1 METIIGIDIGGANT
15 KVASAD
21 GKVSEIHY
29 LPLWKDSALPNLLA
43 DIAARI
49 KPDKVGVV
57 MTGELAD
64 CFESKIQG
72 IRFICDAVDCAFTER
87 GSDAGRGDANGG
99 NAGGSE
105 VYYLNNRCKFVDRD
119 DASLAAANWAAS
131 AGLIAQD
138 YDCVF
143 VDVGSTTTDIIPIA
157 GGFARAGWTDFERL
171 QRDELIYSGLLRT
184 NVATLL
190 NWVDRVVP
198 DGSGCRV
205 SSELFAITADVYR
218 VLGMIEDAD
227 YTCETPDH
235 AGTTVED
242 SMRRL
247 ARVVCADMDEL
258 RRHIVYEIA
267 DQVREAQVLEIGRAI
282 DAVLKR
288 NRLDHVIGTGIGEF
302 LIRDAVD
309 GIGSVPCSFIS
320 DMYGENISKVFPA
333 YAVARLVESG

>member
-1 METIIGIDIGGANT
+1 METTIGIDIGGANT

-72 IRFICDAVDCAFTER
+72 IRFICDAVDGAFLKR
-87 GSDAGRGDANGG
+87 GGD
-99 NAGGSE
+99 AGGSE

-190 NWVDRVVP
+190 DWVDRVVP

-258 RRHIVYEIA
+258 RKHVVYEIA

-302 LIRDAVD
+302 LIRDAVE

-320 DMYGENISKVFPA
+320 DMYGADISKVFPA